1 MKSTNVILTGVGGQG
16 NVLAAR
22 IVAGALLESG
32 YEVTV
37 GDVFGL
43 SQRGGA
49 VASHIRFR
57 RGGSLPPLVPFG
69 QLDILVGFEPMEAL
83 RILCQFGNTKTVAL
97 VNTQPILPLEVLRG
111 RSEYPHPKALLERV
125 RQLAKSVIAID
136 GGAIVRQLGKAQ
148 VLNMVMVGVLVG
160 SRWLPLTA
168 QSIEKQIRAVL
179 PRESQ
184 QINRQ
189 ALGMGVQEV
198 QSMDRM
204 DASFA
209 QSHSTRPK
217 GFCDKGLEARRGKGG
232 NSRPIDG

>member
-1 MKSTNVILTGVGGQG
+1 VILTGVGGQG
-16 NVLAAR
+16 NVLAGR

-57 RGGSLPPLVPFG
+57 RGGPLPPFVPFG

-83 RILCQFGNTKTVAL
+83 RILCQFGNTTTVAL

-111 RSEYPHPKALLERV
+111 RSEYPHPEALLERM

-136 GGAIVRQLGKAQ
+136 GGAIVRQVGKAQ
-148 VLNMVMVGVLVG
+148 VLNMVMVGALVG
-160 SRWLPLTA
+160 SRWLHLPA
-168 QSIEKQIRAVL
+168 RSIEKQIRAVL

-184 QINRQ
+184 QINRD
-189 ALGMGVQEV
+189 ALAMGIQEV
-198 QSMDRM
+198 QSIDRM
-204 DASFA
+204 D
-209 QSHSTRPK
+209 
-217 GFCDKGLEARRGKGG
+217 
-232 NSRPIDG
+232 SRLD